1 MISISLSLELYLWYV
16 RDRMVTTYLT
26 NDELPERAF
35 RRFKE
40 ERLHYQSL
48 VFHENKF

>member
-16 RDRMVTTYLT
+16 RDTTYLT
-26 NDELPERAF
+26 NDELPEPAF